1 MTLTVAICTNGR
13 DSLIHAIDS
22 IGKQTKAPEKLLI
35 IDQSGK
41 GSARSAIE
49 KANYIGDWE
58 VVDQDAKG
66 LSKARN
72 EAVTRLDT
80 DWLFFTDDDCVL
92 SLDLVE
98 QLQKVVGQ
106 YPEAAFLAGT
116 CIRPLDYNPVTH
128 DVPGLLIHN
137 QIELNADTLMKDE
150 DLIGACLAF
159 RKDLLAK
166 VGEFDPYLGA
176 GTEWPAGE
184 ECDYAFRAIL
194 AGFVGRAT
202 ARLVVFHEF
211 GARVRPKDDIDNG
224 RIGNAVVYWKMKQ
237 LGDPRGIEMARRI
250 RPYGPKKVILGRLSM
265 GKSFDVDV
273 RMRKRCVSLYERLSA
288 RFKVEDG
295 VIVAALH
302 S

>member
-1 MTLTVAICTNGR
+1 MTVTIAICTNGR
-13 DSLIHAIDS
+13 DSLIHAVES
-22 IGKQTKAPEKLLI
+22 ISKQSIPPDKLLI

-41 GSARSAIE
+41 GAARTAVE
-49 KANYIGDWE
+49 KSGYQGACE

-72 EAVTRLDT
+72 EAVDRLDS
-80 DWLFFTDDDCVL
+80 DWLFFTDDDCIL

-98 QLQKVVGQ
+98 QLHKVVAR
-106 YPEAAFLAGT
+106 YPEAAFLAGS

-159 RKDLLAK
+159 RRDLLVK
-166 VGEFDPYLGA
+166 VGKFDDYLGA

-194 AGFVGRAT
+194 AGYVGRAT
-202 ARLVVFHEF
+202 ARLLVFHEY

-237 LGDPRGIEMARRI
+237 IGDPRGIEMARRI
-250 RPYGPKKVILGRLSM
+250 RPYGPKKVIFGKLTM
-265 GKSFDVDV
+265 GKAFDVDL
-273 RMRKRCVSLYERLSA
+273 RMRKRCVELYERLQSE
-288 RFKVEDG
+288 FSVHDG
-295 VIVAALH
+295 VIVKK
-302 S
+302 SP